1 MRIKVIKESEDNQN
15 IKHKQ
20 LAIIKATNP
29 MQDDIHTGI
38 RTIKD
43 ISFPEEVFSEDNF
56 EGLYPD
62 FTLAM
67 AKKALKSGKIK
78 VYSSYPIR
86 NGVFVTPSKMNA
98 KDYAGDKKI
107 YSKVL
112 SVYDIAWI
120 DESEGQVAIN

>member
-67 AKKALKSGKIK
+67 AKKSIKIWKNKS
-78 VYSSYPIR
+78 
-86 NGVFVTPSKMNA
+86 
-98 KDYAGDKKI
+98 
-107 YSKVL
+107 L
-112 SVYDIAWI
+112 
-120 DESEGQVAIN
+120 